1 MRTACSAPVAT
12 ARGLRGR
19 SRRAGT
25 CDALDLVMPTLR
37 KSISI
42 RAPVDRVF
50 EYVGDPT
57 NLPEI
62 WPSLVAVRNV
72 ELHPTGNSFDWDYQL
87 LGLRIHGHS
96 EPVERVPNT
105 RLVTRSVSGIP
116 NTFRWT
122 YGARGDETEVT
133 LEVEYELPVLGRL
146 AQGIVGRVNEREA
159 QMVLANL
166 KRRLEAPAAH

>member
-1 MRTACSAPVAT
+1 M
-12 ARGLRGR
+12 
-19 SRRAGT
+19 
-25 CDALDLVMPTLR
+25 CDAVDLIMPILR
-37 KSISI
+37 KSIAI

-57 NLPEI
+57 NLLEI
-62 WPSLVAVRNV
+62 WPSLVAVHNV
-72 ELHPTGNSFDWDYQL
+72 EPHPTGNSFDWDYKL
-87 LGLRIHGHS
+87 LGLRIHGHT
-96 EPVERVPNT
+96 EPVERVPNA

-133 LEVEYELPVLGRL
+133 LEVEYELPLLGWL

-159 QMVLANL
+159 HTLLANL
-166 KRRLEAPAAH
+166 KRRLETPDAPPH